1 MADQAA
7 ARVALVAGATG
18 LEGREVLAAL
28 LADKAYSKVHCVG
41 RRAPPVTHRKLTC
54 HTVDLK
60 ALPALPPVDDVYIAL
75 GTTIKVAGSQAAFRA
90 VDYEAV
96 VAVAQAA
103 RASGATK
110 LGVVS
115 AMGANPRS
123 AVFYNRVKGE
133 MQEAVCKLGFDSVVI
148 VQPSFIAGDRGSLQQ
163 PGRSAEGWALSAM
176 RWLDPLVPANYKTIR
191 AEQVA
196 RALIGAVKAGQP
208 GVQRILSG
216 RMQAP

>member
-1 MADQAA
+1 
-7 ARVALVAGATG
+7 
-18 LEGREVLAAL
+18 
-28 LADKAYSKVHCVG
+28 LADDAYAAVHCVG
-41 RRAPPVTHRKLTC
+41 RRTPPISHPKLTC
-54 HTVDLK
+54 HTVVFG
-60 ALPALPPVDDVYIAL
+60 ALPALPHVDVVYIAL

-96 VAVAQAA
+96 VAVTQAA

-115 AMGANPRS
+115 AMGANARS

-133 MQEAVCKLGFDSVVI
+133 MEQAVCRQGFDSVVI
-148 VQPSFIAGDRGSLQQ
+148 VRPSLIAGDRGSLQQ

-176 RWLDPLVPANYKTIR
+176 RLLDPLVPGNYKIVR

-196 RALIGAVKAGQP
+196 CALIRAVQAGQP
-208 GVQRILSG
+208 GVQRIPSG
-216 RMQAP
+216 RMQAV